1 MGPPNFL
8 EQPRELSSYTCR
20 AECSQS
26 STGQAILG
34 HPGTSFCPYVCE
46 NGVQSL
52 RLKTEMIQP
61 VSSHDPY
68 FSSRKGNFQSKH
80 TSYEH
85 ILATGGQVSNGAIAV
100 SSINNTDGVGAGKDS
115 YTQYCGDGSKFPTRS
130 AWVSFEN
137 MFNDNKQIMF
147 SSCSQYSQANDD
159 GPEVG
164 SIYNA
169 IQQVAVETKVDHRF
183 ILAIIMQE
191 SGGCVRV
198 PTSNYGVRN
207 PGLMQDHN
215 GNATCNSDIT
225 GVVQNPCPQDVVTR
239 MVREGSAGTNDGDG
253 LAQCINESGK
263 DDVTAFYIA
272 ARLYNSGA
280 VDGSGDL
287 CKGIATHCYSSDIA
301 NRLTGWVEAPH
312 GCSLDG

>member
-1 MGPPNFL
+1 MM
-8 EQPRELSSYTCR
+8 QP
-20 AECSQS
+20 A
-26 STGQAILG
+26 
-34 HPGTSFCPYVCE
+34 
-46 NGVQSL
+46 SL
-52 RLKTEMIQP
+52 H
-61 VSSHDPY
+61 SPY
-68 FSSRKGNFQSKH
+68 FGNRKGNFQSKDI
-80 TSYEH
+80 SYEH
-85 ILATGGQVSNGAIAV
+85 ILATGGKVSNTAVAV
-100 SSINNTDGVGAGKDS
+100 SSINNTDGIGAGKDR
-115 YTQYCGDGSKFPTRS
+115 YVQYCGKGSSFPPRS

-183 ILAIIMQE
+183 ILAVILQE

-198 PTSNYGVRN
+198 PTSNFGVRN

-215 GNATCNSDIT
+215 GDATCNSDIT
-225 GVVQNPCPQDVVTR
+225 HVVQNPCPQDVITR
-239 MVREGSAGTNDGDG
+239 MIREGTAGTNDGDG
-253 LAQCINESGK
+253 LAQCINESDKG
-263 DDVTAFYIA
+263 DVTAFYIA
-272 ARLYNSGA
+272 ARLYNSGS
-280 VDGSGDL
+280 VDSSGDL

-301 NRLTGWVEAPH
+301 NRLTGWVQAPH